1 MAIENPNNMDYFQY
15 KADLRNQIAL
25 KQEEKQLELEA

>member
-1 MAIENPNNMDYFQY
+1 MSIENPNNMDYYKY

-25 KQEEKQLELEA
+25 KEEEKK